1 MILVSIVVAEELVK
15 DGLVTQNL
23 WIRPVFVDLEVDV
36 LVGAFKI
43 GVHPT
48 VLRGPGQ
55 HCWCQWKWVE
65 KEMKWWLWYL
75 CDASGILHRAFV
87 AYFLTHL
94 LKTQSANMKNSN
106 TCKAFPALRAIGS
119 NRYSPN
125 CRNPW
130 YIQYKPDLDEKKSVF
145 ITAQLE
151 VQGKNMI
158 WFTDCKFIL
167 KYFLSPISGTP
178 SSKLSSCLC
187 ALDKHSQKQEV
198 TKNLVW

>member
-1 MILVSIVVAEELVK
+1 MIPLTKSALALANYSSPVASKPAVKMNYEVILKFRLFLLTMILVSIVVAEELIK

-23 WIRPVFVDLEVDV
+23 TSFRWSWSRCPGWCTQDWSPSNSLAWSWSTLLVSVEIGWKGNEMIIVF
-36 LVGAFKI
+36 
-43 GVHPT
+43 H
-48 VLRGPGQ
+48 
-55 HCWCQWKWVE
+55 
-65 KEMKWWLWYL
+65 

-87 AYFLTHL
+87 AYLVTHL

-145 ITAQLE
+145 ITAS
-151 VQGKNMI
+151 
-158 WFTDCKFIL
+158 F
-167 KYFLSPISGTP
+167 
-178 SSKLSSCLC
+178 
-187 ALDKHSQKQEV
+187 
-198 TKNLVW
+198 